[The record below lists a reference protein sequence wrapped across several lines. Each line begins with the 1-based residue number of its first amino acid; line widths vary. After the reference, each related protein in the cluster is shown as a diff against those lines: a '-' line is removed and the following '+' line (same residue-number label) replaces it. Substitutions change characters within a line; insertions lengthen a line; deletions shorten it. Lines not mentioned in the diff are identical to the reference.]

1 MRPSVVGWRRW
12 SIGAAIDQGVNGVNG
27 RQFERSHFVRPA
39 NKTVDGV
46 TASGALTQDTFAL
59 PRGLGPAQA
68 ND

>member
-1 MRPSVVGWRRW
+1 
-12 SIGAAIDQGVNGVNG
+12 
-27 RQFERSHFVRPA
+27 
-39 NKTVDGV
+39 V